1 MSRYN
6 EQRVRVMHQF
16 IHGERGLDVEF
27 AKRPQLQLM
36 PEVYELL
43 AKFFKKTI
51 ASHNLESGG
60 RVVFALLRQNLCH
73 LPTYPLKYT

>member
-27 AKRPQLQLM
+27 AKRPQFQLM

-43 AKFFKKTI
+43 AKFSKKQ
-51 ASHNLESGG
+51 S
-60 RVVFALLRQNLCH
+60 RV
-73 LPTYPLKYT
+73 TT